1 MKFGVGQSVARVEDK
16 RFVTGTGCYTDDVT
30 PGAGLRVAFLRAP
43 YAHARLQNL
52 DYSAAVSA
60 PGVRLVA
67 SQADLD
73 ADQVGDIHCQLQ
85 IENFDGSKMPM
96 TTKPAMVRDIN
107 RNAGDIV
114 VMVVADTQTQ
124 ADDAVELVEAS
135 FDPMPAVT
143 DIYAAMADDAPQLYD
158 CYKNNIVFDWHAG
171 NHPAADAAFAAAAQN
186 GWQRID
192 IDVVNS
198 RVVINALETRPMLA
212 GPGDTPDSLDI
223 WCGTQG
229 PVGIAEQIATALAMP
244 LDKVRVRT
252 PDVGGSF
259 GFKIFVH
266 PEQIC
271 LAWAARRLGALVRW
285 QQNRSEAFVA
295 DLHGR
300 DNKSRASAM
309 IDRAGRIQAL
319 KVTAFA
325 NMGAWLSNFSTY
337 IPTMSGCRTLTTI
350 YDIPA
355 TSLRVVGVVTNT
367 PAVDAYRGAGRPEAN
382 YLMERLMDHIA
393 DITGK
398 SRIEIRKINMIKAS
412 EIPYEMPVGGTID
425 SGDMPALLDMAM
437 DKADLAGF
445 AARKQQALA
454 QGRLRGIG
462 YGMYLEQCGGGT
474 DSGVEIEFFDDGRVI
489 LLAAQQCN
497 GQGHRTT
504 LTQIL
509 SDRLSYD
516 ADKITVMQ
524 GDSARGLRGT
534 TGGARM
540 TAILG
545 SATAEAA
552 AKIIAAALPYA
563 AQSLQSS
570 EDQIRF
576 EDGLFIVENTNHSID
591 FEDLVKKLAVAG
603 QSHLL
608 NIAHSYETAGA
619 TYPYGCHI
627 AEVEIDPAS
636 CTVALE
642 RFTVV
647 DDFGLVINPQMLA
660 GQIHGGIAQ
669 GVGQALFEHVVYDE
683 EGQILSGSFLDY
695 AMPRADH
702 FPPLDIHMRN
712 TPCQNNILGIKG
724 SGEAG
729 AIGAPQA
736 VVGAVCDALDIRHVD
751 MPVTPQKIF
760 DILHN
765 RQAGTEAE

>member
-1 MKFGVGQSVARVEDK
+1 MKFAVGQSVARVEDR
-16 RFVTGTGCYTDDVT
+16 RFVTGTGCYSDDVM
-30 PGAGLRVAFLRAP
+30 PDAGLRVAFFRAP
-43 YAHARLQNL
+43 YAHARLQSL
-52 DYSAAVSA
+52 DYSAAASA
-60 PGVRLVA
+60 PGVCLVA

-107 RNAGDIV
+107 RYAGDIV
-114 VMVVADTQTQ
+114 AMVVADTQTH
-124 ADDAVELVEAS
+124 ANDAVELIDAS
-135 FDPMPAVT
+135 FEPLPAVT
-143 DIYAAMADDAPQLYD
+143 DVYAAMADDAPQLYD
-158 CYKNNIVFDWHAG
+158 CYKNNRVFDWHAG
-171 NHPAADAAFAAAAQN
+171 NHAAADVAFEQAEQN
-186 GWQRID
+186 GWQRVD
-192 IDVVNS
+192 IDVVNN
-198 RVVINALETRPMLA
+198 RVVINSIETRPMLA
-212 GPGDTPDSLDI
+212 GPGDAPDSLEI

-229 PVGIAEQIATALAMP
+229 PVGLAEQIAAALSLP
-244 LDKVRVRT
+244 QDKLRVRT

-259 GFKIFVH
+259 GFKIFLH
-266 PEQIC
+266 PEQLC
-271 LAWAARRLGALVRW
+271 LAWAACRLGALVRW

-300 DNKSRASAM
+300 DNRSQASAM
-309 IDRAGRIQAL
+309 IDENGRIHAL
-319 KVTAFA
+319 KVTVHA

-337 IPTMSGCRTLTTI
+337 IPTMSGCRTLTTV

-355 TSLRVVGVVTNT
+355 TSLRVIGVVTNT

-393 DITGK
+393 IHTGK
-398 SRIEIRKINMIKAS
+398 SRVAIRKTNMITAAQ
-412 EIPYEMPVGGTID
+412 IPYTMPVGGSID
-425 SGDMPALLDMAM
+425 SGDMPALLDVATK
-437 DKADLAGF
+437 KADLTGF
-445 AARKQQALA
+445 AARRQDSQSRG
-454 QGRLRGIG
+454 QLRGIG

-474 DSGVEIEFFDDGRVI
+474 DSGVAIEFSADGQIV
-489 LLAAQQCN
+489 LHAAQQCN

-516 ADKITVMQ
+516 ADKITVLQ

-540 TAILG
+540 TSILG

-552 AKIIAAALPYA
+552 AKIIDAARPYA
-563 AQSLQSS
+563 AAYLEAADEAVQFS
-570 EDQIRF
+570 
-576 EDGLFIVENTNHSID
+576 DGLFVAPHTNRTID
-591 FEDLVKKLAVAG
+591 LDSLVKQLAVPG
-603 QSHLL
+603 QPHVL
-608 NIAHSYETAGA
+608 NMAHSYETAGA

-636 CTVALE
+636 CDITIVK
-642 RFTVV
+642 FTVV
-647 DDFGLVINPQMLA
+647 DDFGLVINPMMLA

-669 GVGQALFEHVVYDE
+669 GVGQALYEHVVYDDS
-683 EGQILSGSFLDY
+683 GQILSGSFMDY
-695 AMPRADH
+695 TMPRADH
-702 FPPLDIHMRN
+702 FPQLDIHMHN

-736 VVGAVCDALDIRHVD
+736 VVSAVCDALGIQHVD
-751 MPVTPQKIF
+751 MPITPLKIYN
-760 DILHN
+760 ILH
-765 RQAGTEAE
+765 QS

>member
-1 MKFGVGQSVARVEDK
+1 MKFAVGQSVARVEDR
-16 RFVTGTGCYTDDVT
+16 RFVTGTGCYSDDVM
-30 PGAGLRVAFLRAP
+30 PDAGLRVAFLRAP
-43 YAHARLQNL
+43 YAHARLQSL
-52 DYSAAVSA
+52 DYRAAASA
-60 PGVRLVA
+60 PGVSLVA

-107 RNAGDIV
+107 RYAGDIV
-114 VMVVADTQTQ
+114 AMVVADTQTH
-124 ADDAVELVEAS
+124 ANDAVELIDAS
-135 FDPMPAVT
+135 FEPLPAVT
-143 DIYAAMADDAPQLYD
+143 DVYAAMADGAPQLYD
-158 CYKNNIVFDWHAG
+158 CYKNNRVFDWHAG
-171 NHPAADAAFAAAAQN
+171 NHAAADAAFEQAEQN
-186 GWQRID
+186 GWQRVD
-192 IDVVNS
+192 IDVVNN
-198 RVVINALETRPMLA
+198 RVVINSIETRPMLA
-212 GPGDTPDSLDI
+212 GPGDASDSLEI

-229 PVGIAEQIATALAMP
+229 PVGLSEQIAAALSLP
-244 LDKVRVRT
+244 QDKLRVRT

-259 GFKIFVH
+259 GFKIFLH
-266 PEQIC
+266 PEQLC

-300 DNKSRASAM
+300 DNRSQASAM
-309 IDRAGRIQAL
+309 IDENGRIHAL
-319 KVTAFA
+319 KVTTHA

-337 IPTMSGCRTLTTI
+337 IPTMSGCRTLTTV

-355 TSLRVVGVVTNT
+355 TSLRVIGVVTNT

-393 DITGK
+393 IFTGK
-398 SRIEIRKINMIKAS
+398 SRVAIRKTNMITAAQ
-412 EIPYEMPVGGTID
+412 IPYTMPVGGSID
-425 SGDMPALLDMAM
+425 SGDMPALLDVATK
-437 DKADLAGF
+437 KADLAGF
-445 AARKQQALA
+445 AARRQDSQSRG
-454 QGRLRGIG
+454 QLRGIG

-474 DSGVEIEFFDDGRVI
+474 DSGISIEFAADGQIV
-489 LLAAQQCN
+489 LHAAQQCN

-516 ADKITVMQ
+516 ADKITVLQ
-524 GDSARGLRGT
+524 GDSVRGLRGT

-540 TAILG
+540 TSILG

-552 AKIIAAALPYA
+552 AKIITAARPYA
-563 AQSLQSS
+563 AAYLEAADEAVQFS
-570 EDQIRF
+570 
-576 EDGLFIVENTNHSID
+576 DGLFVAPHTNRTIDLDSLVEQ
-591 FEDLVKKLAVAG
+591 LAVPG
-603 QSHLL
+603 QPHVL
-608 NIAHSYETAGA
+608 NMAHSYETAGA

-636 CTVALE
+636 CDITIVK
-642 RFTVV
+642 FTVV
-647 DDFGLVINPQMLA
+647 DDFGLVINPMMLA

-669 GVGQALFEHVVYDE
+669 GVGQALYEHVVYDVS
-683 EGQILSGSFLDY
+683 GQILSGSFMDY
-695 AMPRADH
+695 TMPRADH
-702 FPPLDIHMRN
+702 FPPLDIHMHN

-736 VVGAVCDALDIRHVD
+736 VVSAVCDGLGIQHVD
-751 MPVTPQKIF
+751 MPVTPLKIF
-760 DILHN
+760 NILHQN
-765 RQAGTEAE
+765 

>member
-1 MKFGVGQSVARVEDK
+1 MKFAVGQSVARVEDR
-16 RFVTGTGCYTDDVT
+16 RFVTGTGCYSDDVM

-43 YAHARLQNL
+43 YAHARLQSL
-52 DYSAAVSA
+52 DYSAAASA
-60 PGVRLVA
+60 TGVRLVA

-107 RNAGDIV
+107 RYAGDIV
-114 VMVVADTQTQ
+114 AMVVADTQTQ
-124 ADDAVELVEAS
+124 ANDAVELIDAS
-135 FDPMPAVT
+135 FEPLLAVT
-143 DIYAAMADDAPQLYD
+143 DVYAAMTDGAPQLYD
-158 CYKNNIVFDWHAG
+158 CYKNNRVFDWQAG
-171 NHPAADAAFAAAAQN
+171 NHAAADAAFEQAEQN
-186 GWQRID
+186 GWQRVD
-192 IDVVNS
+192 IDVVNN
-198 RVVINALETRPMLA
+198 RVVINSIETRPMLA
-212 GPGDTPDSLDI
+212 GPGDAPDSLEI

-229 PVGIAEQIATALAMP
+229 PVGLAEQIAAALSLP
-244 LDKVRVRT
+244 QDKVRVRT

-259 GFKIFVH
+259 GFKIFLH
-266 PEQIC
+266 PEQLC

-300 DNKSRASAM
+300 DNRSQASAM
-309 IDRAGRIQAL
+309 IDENGRIHAL
-319 KVTAFA
+319 KVTVHA

-337 IPTMSGCRTLTTI
+337 IPTMSGCRTLTTV

-355 TSLRVVGVVTNT
+355 TSLRVIGVVTNT

-393 DITGK
+393 IFTGK
-398 SRIEIRKINMIKAS
+398 SRVAIRKTNMITAAQ
-412 EIPYEMPVGGTID
+412 IPYTMPVGGSID
-425 SGDMPALLDMAM
+425 SGDMPALLDTATK
-437 DKADLAGF
+437 KADLAGF
-445 AARKQQALA
+445 AARRQDSQSRGL
-454 QGRLRGIG
+454 LRGIG

-474 DSGVEIEFFDDGRVI
+474 DSGVSIEFSADGQIV
-489 LLAAQQCN
+489 LHAAQQCN

-509 SDRLSYD
+509 SDRLSYN
-516 ADKITVMQ
+516 ANKINVLQ

-540 TAILG
+540 TSILG

-552 AKIIAAALPYA
+552 AKIITAARPYA
-563 AQSLQSS
+563 AAYLEAADEAVQFS
-570 EDQIRF
+570 
-576 EDGLFIVENTNHSID
+576 DGLFVAPHTNCTIDLDSLVEQ
-591 FEDLVKKLAVAG
+591 LAVPG
-603 QSHLL
+603 QPHVL
-608 NIAHSYETAGA
+608 NMAHSYETAGA
-619 TYPYGCHI
+619 TYPFGCHI

-636 CTVALE
+636 CDITIVK
-642 RFTVV
+642 FTVV
-647 DDFGLVINPQMLA
+647 DDFGLVINPMMLA

-669 GVGQALFEHVVYDE
+669 GVGQALYEHVVYDVS
-683 EGQILSGSFLDY
+683 GQILSGSFMDY
-695 AMPRADH
+695 TMPRADH
-702 FPPLDIHMRN
+702 FPQLDIHMHN

-736 VVGAVCDALDIRHVD
+736 VVSAVCDALGIQHVD
-751 MPVTPQKIF
+751 MPVTPLKIF
-760 DILHN
+760 NILHQN
-765 RQAGTEAE
+765 

>member
-1 MKFGVGQSVARVEDK
+1 MKFAVGQSVARVEDR
-16 RFVTGTGCYTDDVT
+16 RFVTGTGCYSDDVM
-30 PGAGLRVAFLRAP
+30 PGAGLHVAFLRAP
-43 YAHARLQNL
+43 YAHARLQSL
-52 DYSAAVSA
+52 DYSAAAYA

-67 SQADLD
+67 GQADLD

-107 RNAGDIV
+107 RYAGDIV
-114 VMVVADTQTQ
+114 AMVVADTQTQ
-124 ADDAVELVEAS
+124 ANDAVELIDAS
-135 FDPMPAVT
+135 FEPLPAVT
-143 DIYAAMADDAPQLYD
+143 DVYAAMADGAPQLYH
-158 CYKNNIVFDWHAG
+158 CYKNNRVFDWHAG
-171 NHPAADAAFAAAAQN
+171 NHAAANAAFEQAEQN
-186 GWQRID
+186 GWRRVD
-192 IDVVNS
+192 IDVVNN
-198 RVVINALETRPMLA
+198 RVVINSIETRPMLA
-212 GPGDTPDSLDI
+212 GPGDARDSLEI

-229 PVGIAEQIATALAMP
+229 PVGLAEQIAAALSLP
-244 LDKVRVRT
+244 QDKVRVRT

-259 GFKIFVH
+259 GFKIFLH
-266 PEQIC
+266 PEQLC

-300 DNKSRASAM
+300 DNRSQASAM
-309 IDRAGRIQAL
+309 IDENGRIHAL
-319 KVTAFA
+319 KVTAHA

-337 IPTMSGCRTLTTI
+337 IPTMSGCRTLTTV
-350 YDIPA
+350 YNIPA
-355 TSLRVVGVVTNT
+355 TSLRVIGVVTNT

-393 DITGK
+393 ILTGR
-398 SRIEIRKINMIKAS
+398 SRVAVRKTNMITAAQ
-412 EIPYEMPVGGTID
+412 IPYTMPVGGSID
-425 SGDMPALLDMAM
+425 SGDMPALLDVAIE
-437 DKADLAGF
+437 KADLAGF
-445 AARKQQALA
+445 AARRKDSQAC
-454 QGRLRGIG
+454 GHLRGIG

-474 DSGVEIEFFDDGRVI
+474 DSGVSIEFSAGGQI
-489 LLAAQQCN
+489 ALHAAQQCN

-516 ADKITVMQ
+516 ADKITVLQ
-524 GDSARGLRGT
+524 GDSSRGLRGT

-552 AKIIAAALPYA
+552 AKIITAAMPYA
-563 AQSLQSS
+563 AAHL
-570 EDQIRF
+570 EAADEAVRF
-576 EDGLFIVENTNHSID
+576 SDGLFVAPHTNRTIDLDSLVEQ
-591 FEDLVKKLAVAG
+591 LAVPG
-603 QSHLL
+603 QPHVL
-608 NIAHSYETAGA
+608 NMTHSYETVGA

-636 CTVALE
+636 CDITIAK
-642 RFTVV
+642 FTVV
-647 DDFGLVINPQMLA
+647 DDFGLVINPMMLA

-669 GVGQALFEHVVYDE
+669 GVGQALYEHVVYADT
-683 EGQILSGSFLDY
+683 GQILSGSFMDY
-695 AMPRADH
+695 TMPRADH
-702 FPPLDIHMRN
+702 FPQLDIHMHN

-736 VVGAVCDALDIRHVD
+736 VVSAVCDALGIQHVD
-751 MPVTPQKIF
+751 MPVTPLKIF
-760 DILHN
+760 NILHQN
-765 RQAGTEAE
+765 

>member
-1 MKFGVGQSVARVEDK
+1 MKFAVGQSVARVEDR
-16 RFVTGTGCYTDDVT
+16 RFVTGTGCYSDDVM

-43 YAHARLQNL
+43 YAHARLQSL
-52 DYSAAVSA
+52 DYSAAASA

-107 RNAGDIV
+107 RYAGDIV
-114 VMVVADTQTQ
+114 AMVVADTQTQ
-124 ADDAVELVEAS
+124 ANDAVELIDAS
-135 FDPMPAVT
+135 FEPLPAVT
-143 DIYAAMADDAPQLYD
+143 DVYAAMADGAPQLYD
-158 CYKNNIVFDWHAG
+158 CYKNNRVFDWHAG
-171 NHPAADAAFAAAAQN
+171 NHAAADAAFEQAEQN
-186 GWQRID
+186 GWQRVD
-192 IDVVNS
+192 IDVVNN
-198 RVVINALETRPMLA
+198 RVVINSIETRPMLA
-212 GPGDTPDSLDI
+212 GPGDAPDSLEI

-229 PVGIAEQIATALAMP
+229 PVGLAEQIAAALSLP
-244 LDKVRVRT
+244 QDKLRVRT

-259 GFKIFVH
+259 GFKIFLH
-266 PEQIC
+266 PEQLC

-300 DNKSRASAM
+300 DNRSQASAM
-309 IDRAGRIQAL
+309 IDENGRIHAL
-319 KVTAFA
+319 KVTAHA

-337 IPTMSGCRTLTTI
+337 IPTMSGCRTLTTV

-355 TSLRVVGVVTNT
+355 TSLRVIGVVTNT

-393 DITGK
+393 IFTGK
-398 SRIEIRKINMIKAS
+398 SRVAIRKTNMITAAQ
-412 EIPYEMPVGGTID
+412 IPYTMPVGGSID
-425 SGDMPALLDMAM
+425 SGDMPALLDVATK
-437 DKADLAGF
+437 KADLAGF
-445 AARKQQALA
+445 AARRQDSQSRG
-454 QGRLRGIG
+454 QLRGIG

-474 DSGVEIEFFDDGRVI
+474 DSGVSIEFSADGQIV
-489 LLAAQQCN
+489 LHAAQQCN

-516 ADKITVMQ
+516 ADKITVLQ

-540 TAILG
+540 TTILG

-552 AKIIAAALPYA
+552 AKIIAAARPYA
-563 AQSLQSS
+563 AAYLEAADEAVQFS
-570 EDQIRF
+570 
-576 EDGLFIVENTNHSID
+576 DGLFVAPHTNRTIDLDSLVEQ
-591 FEDLVKKLAVAG
+591 LAVPG
-603 QSHLL
+603 QPHVL
-608 NIAHSYETAGA
+608 NMTHSYETAGA

-636 CTVALE
+636 CDITIAK
-642 RFTVV
+642 FTVV
-647 DDFGLVINPQMLA
+647 DDFGLVINPMMLA

-669 GVGQALFEHVVYDE
+669 GVGQALYEHVVYDDS
-683 EGQILSGSFLDY
+683 GQILSGSFMDY
-695 AMPRADH
+695 TMPRADH
-702 FPPLDIHMRN
+702 FPQLDIHMHN

-736 VVGAVCDALDIRHVD
+736 VVSAVCDALGIQHVD
-751 MPVTPQKIF
+751 MPVTPLKIF
-760 DILHN
+760 NILHQN
-765 RQAGTEAE
+765 

>member
-1 MKFGVGQSVARVEDK
+1 MKFAVGQSVARVEDR
-16 RFVTGTGCYTDDVT
+16 RFVTGTGCYSDDVM

-43 YAHARLQNL
+43 YAHARLQSL
-52 DYSAAVSA
+52 DYSAAASA
-60 PGVRLVA
+60 PGVRLVT

-107 RNAGDIV
+107 RYAGDIV
-114 VMVVADTQTQ
+114 AMVVADTQTH
-124 ADDAVELVEAS
+124 ANDAVELIDAS
-135 FDPMPAVT
+135 FEPLPAVT
-143 DIYAAMADDAPQLYD
+143 DVYAAMADGAPQLYN
-158 CYKNNIVFDWHAG
+158 CYKNNRVFDWHAG
-171 NHPAADAAFAAAAQN
+171 NHAAADAAFEQAEQN
-186 GWQRID
+186 GWQRVD
-192 IDVVNS
+192 IDVVNN
-198 RVVINALETRPMLA
+198 RVVINSIETRPMLA
-212 GPGDTPDSLDI
+212 GPGDAPDSLEI

-229 PVGIAEQIATALAMP
+229 PVGLAEQIAAALSLP
-244 LDKVRVRT
+244 QDKVRVRT
-252 PDVGGSF
+252 ADVGGSF
-259 GFKIFVH
+259 GFKIFLH
-266 PEQIC
+266 PEQLC

-300 DNKSRASAM
+300 DNRSQASAM
-309 IDRAGRIQAL
+309 IDENGRIHAL
-319 KVTAFA
+319 KVTAHA

-337 IPTMSGCRTLTTI
+337 IPTMSGCRTLTTV

-355 TSLRVVGVVTNT
+355 TSLRVIGVVTNT

-393 DITGK
+393 IFTGK
-398 SRIEIRKINMIKAS
+398 SRLAIRKTNMITAAQ
-412 EIPYEMPVGGTID
+412 IPYTMPVGGSID
-425 SGDMPALLDMAM
+425 SGDVPALLDVATK
-437 DKADLAGF
+437 KADLAGF
-445 AARKQQALA
+445 AARRQDSESRGQ
-454 QGRLRGIG
+454 LRGIG

-474 DSGVEIEFFDDGRVI
+474 DSGVSIEFSADGQI
-489 LLAAQQCN
+489 FLHAAQQCN

-516 ADKITVMQ
+516 ADKITVLQ

-540 TAILG
+540 TSILG

-552 AKIIAAALPYA
+552 AKIITAARPYA
-563 AQSLQSS
+563 AAYLEAADEAVQFS
-570 EDQIRF
+570 
-576 EDGLFIVENTNHSID
+576 DGLFVAPHTNFTIDLNSLVEQ
-591 FEDLVKKLAVAG
+591 LAVPG
-603 QSHLL
+603 QPHVL
-608 NIAHSYETAGA
+608 NMAHSYETAGA

-636 CTVALE
+636 CGITIVK
-642 RFTVV
+642 FTVV
-647 DDFGLVINPQMLA
+647 DDFGLVINPMMLA

-669 GVGQALFEHVVYDE
+669 GVGQALYEHVVYDVS
-683 EGQILSGSFLDY
+683 GQILSGSFMDY
-695 AMPRADH
+695 TMPRADH
-702 FPPLDIHMRN
+702 FPQLDIHMHN

-736 VVGAVCDALDIRHVD
+736 VVSAVCDGLGIQHVD
-751 MPVTPQKIF
+751 MPVTPLKVF
-760 DILHN
+760 NILHQN
-765 RQAGTEAE
+765 